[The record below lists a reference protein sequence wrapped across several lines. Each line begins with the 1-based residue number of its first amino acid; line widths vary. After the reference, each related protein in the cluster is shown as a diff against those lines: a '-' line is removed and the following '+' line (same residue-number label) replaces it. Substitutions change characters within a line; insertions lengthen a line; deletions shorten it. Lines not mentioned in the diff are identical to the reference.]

1 MTKTRAGFEQW
12 ATVPNAD
19 NKRNASKT
27 SWRKFLEWE
36 RTGNLETN
44 VKITLRTTGSRR
56 ARVAVPLPFDVDGV
70 LTGDG
75 LAWYADLMTHLKEH
89 APAFLINKLTA
100 DSCDFPV
107 EYDSD
112 SKYVYSM
119 IRHLVHYW
127 MDKKAPETVVEP
139 LPAPPAE
146 NEDRDDEVPPANA
159 PLPPVEEDAVM
170 MAPLAVEEEEEEDD
184 YVEPPP
190 PSHLCF
196 GVPGRQL
203 KVPLPELCLG
213 SLILGDTGS
222 GKTFLLKHFLETVV
236 TSVPSLTSIVLFDPK
251 GDLMQLASPWGGCAY
266 FDEHVDVSLY
276 TFGSDHGKR
285 ATLDPFTRV
294 AAIEAEG
301 AATREGHYHT
311 AVVCEQL
318 AFEVL
323 AGTVTLDRQKKYRL
337 EGGFEMETRERFNSS
352 YGVRVNDDKA
362 IAKGLVDAVKAV
374 FMRCLRYGVPLPRD
388 YGALLREVEVAKEP
402 RCADGTPADP
412 VQTDLIK
419 NGDIAALCNEIRIRV
434 DANDGLCGLYET
446 ARGDETRPTD
456 DDVYPLDARTF
467 FDPACRTKRVK
478 ISVVSMGLMGES
490 IAAVMHKQLILSVV
504 LRRVAEQAGLQGGS
518 DHAPRVLVG
527 LDEAA
532 YVMPATAEK
541 TGDTMTSTIC
551 IEGMI
556 KRDRDKGVAVV
567 LATQRPLD
575 LHGNVRSIATGVR
588 LIGKFEGS
596 AKDKDAVLKEV
607 LKKEGKVKAKAKAA
621 VAALRPKTFVGV
633 ASALTDVVTV
643 RAPSTLKRLHE
654 SSSAWVARSHPD
666 HPLARYD
673 AERKRARA

>member
-1 MTKTRAGFEQW
+1 MIKTRTGFAQW
-12 ATVPNAD
+12 AEAKDDKNE
-19 NKRNASKT
+19 RNLSKKAWT
-27 SWRKFLEWE
+27 EFTKWE
-36 RTGNLETN
+36 NTGWVQTKAK
-44 VKITLRTTGSRR
+44 VTLRDTPSRT
-56 ARVAVPLPFDVDGV
+56 VTMSLPLPFNADGV
-70 LTGDG
+70 LVGDG
-75 LAWYADLMTHLKEH
+75 YAWYDEVIHTFKEH
-89 APAFLINKLTA
+89 CPVFLICKNTA
-100 DSCDFPV
+100 SKESFPA
-107 EYDSD
+107 EYDSN
-112 SKYVYSM
+112 SRYVYSA
-119 IRHLVHYW
+119 IRGLVQYW
-127 MDKKAPETVVEP
+127 MDKAPPPISITIT
-139 LPAPPAE
+139 PAPDGDD
-146 NEDRDDEVPPANA
+146 NENA
-159 PLPPVEEDAVM
+159 PLHEAQQPPLQEQ
-170 MAPLAVEEEEEEDD
+170 APLDAQEEEVRDQEEEDD

-190 PSHLCF
+190 PTHLCF

-222 GKTFLLKHFLETVV
+222 GKTFLFKHFLETVV

-251 GDLMQLASPWGGCAY
+251 GDLMQLASPWGDGCAY

-276 TFGSDHGKR
+276 TFGSDHGKH

-301 AATREGHYHT
+301 ARTREGHYHT
-311 AVVCEQL
+311 ANACEQL

-323 AGTVTLDRQKKYRL
+323 AGTVTLDRNNKFRL

-374 FMRCLRYGVPLPRD
+374 FMRCLRFGVPLPRD

-446 ARGDETRPTD
+446 AHGDETRPTD

-504 LRRVAEQAGLQGGS
+504 LRRICEQAGLQGGS

-532 YVMPATAEK
+532 YVMPATTEK

-551 IEGMI
+551 IERMI
-556 KRDRDKGVAVV
+556 KKDRDKGVAVV

-607 LKKEGKVKAKAKAA
+607 LKKEGKARAKAKTA

-633 ASALTDVVTV
+633 ASSLADVTLV